1 MPSFIVVLRESSGVI
16 PKRKHPR
23 NRCPRPS
30 RGESNEKNGATCHF
44 DSFSDDFRAKKRY
57 FTPRKRNSIRLS
69 LATFIESPRFVG
81 TGGLNTMRAKRKRA
95 KAAASKGAAKK
106 AKKGRRKKKK

>member
-1 MPSFIVVLRESSGVI
+1 MLRESSGVI
-16 PKRKHPR
+16 PKRKHLR
-23 NRCPRPS
+23 NRRPRPI
-30 RGESNEKNGATCHF
+30 RGESSQKNTARSHF
-44 DSFSDDFRAKKRY
+44 DSFPDDFRAKKRY
-57 FTPRKRNSIRLS
+57 FAPLNRNSIRLS

>member
-1 MPSFIVVLRESSGVI
+1 MHLTRAAMRGQRRIQGRLLPIRREMRSENTANVVL
-16 PKRKHPR
+16 
-23 NRCPRPS
+23 
-30 RGESNEKNGATCHF
+30 
-44 DSFSDDFRAKKRY
+44 DSVFTPFRDKKRSS
-57 FTPRKRNSIRLS
+57 TPLDRNSIRLS

>member
-1 MPSFIVVLRESSGVI
+1 MRSENTANVVL
-16 PKRKHPR
+16 
-23 NRCPRPS
+23 
-30 RGESNEKNGATCHF
+30 
-44 DSFSDDFRAKKRY
+44 DSVFTPFRDKKRSS
-57 FTPRKRNSIRLS
+57 TPLDRNSIRLS